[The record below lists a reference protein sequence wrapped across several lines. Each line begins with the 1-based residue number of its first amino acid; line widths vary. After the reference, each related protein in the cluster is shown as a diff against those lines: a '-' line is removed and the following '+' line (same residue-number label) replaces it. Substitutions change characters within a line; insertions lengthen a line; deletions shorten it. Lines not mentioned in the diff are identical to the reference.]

1 MRHDNAYHLL
11 GIPTLPEDAF
21 KHIGDRKIKPHGLF
35 GLLKQATGIDLT
47 FVDDAASSGGKLV
60 EDTVNWVGEELG
72 NAGEWIDQTVRDV
85 IPGGWTTVI
94 AVAAIY
100 TGYYYTSG
108 PGSAAYA
115 AEAGSVAGGSGAA
128 GTSTSVAAS
137 SQAAGTGAYSGV
149 SSGSLV
155 TTAPVTGGSM
165 LGVETMALPPAS
177 SSMYSL
183 SSGASS
189 GLGLQAAAG
198 EGLSLAAP
206 SSSAVTSSAA
216 ASAGGMG
223 AGTGL
228 SYGTTAPGL
237 ASMGGGQGL
246 TAAAAGGGTVSELG
260 VFNAPLG
267 PYDIPSYSLT
277 EAYTAKEL
285 TKKKEDDPKEKEEE
299 NKPAEKEPLDL
310 TSAFAAL
317 GTLLASRDASTRGQ
331 RSFAEGGDVVPTT
344 PTATQAATQQTAV
357 TPNMLATAQQAGT
370 TQQAVPTKDAVAEG
384 VAAPAGVTEEKMV
397 ADAAQTKLAESLTGV
412 KAEQGTVSEK
422 ALAQAATVVPTETA
436 VGKEQ
441 AAQGTT
447 TLVKDVADRTLQTG
461 ELVSGSAVDQT
472 AVEAALAKTQAAQG
486 TVTEDMTTQG
496 QLNKLLTNFDA
507 GKPPAWAAASMR
519 SVTAQLAA
527 RGLGASSIAGQA
539 IVQATLE
546 AALPIAAADAKVF
559 EQMGLQNL
567 SNRQQTAILLGE
579 QRAKFLGQE
588 FDQNFQTK
596 VLNAA
601 RIADIADKN
610 FTADVTIA
618 LENARLTSTMDLQNL
633 SNRQALVL
641 AKTAQIASLETT
653 NLNNRQQVAVENAK
667 AFLTMDVKNLDNRQQ
682 TTLFKAKE
690 IADSIISDT
699 AAANAAKATN
709 AANAL
714 EADKINAQLA
724 LSASQYSAAERNK
737 VAIFNKSSA
746 DELLKFNA
754 QEANDR
760 AEFNANLSTQINIAN
775 AKVLADISTA
785 NTREVNAM
793 AAVNAKNATE
803 LSAST
808 YAQLSQTYRDKIE
821 QAWKTTDND
830 KMRAN
835 EISKTTLTANA
846 TKYAADSEADS
857 AFYAAM
863 GSLAV
868 ALLTT
873 GGSSSAV
880 STVTEW
886 VKKKIA

>member
-1 MRHDNAYHLL
+1 MRHNNSYHLL

-21 KHIGDRKIKPHGLF
+21 KHIGDRKIKPQGLWDAVNWAT
-35 GLLKQATGIDLT
+35 GGGANKVSDKVKEEVKQVGDWAAGELKQAGD
-47 FVDDAASSGGKLV
+47 
-60 EDTVNWVGEELG
+60 
-72 NAGEWIDQTVRDV
+72 WIDGKVKEY

-100 TGYYYTSG
+100 TGYYYTAG
-108 PGSAAYA
+108 PGSAAAA
-115 AEAGSVAGGSGAA
+115 AEASAAAAGSGAA
-128 GTSTSVAAS
+128 GTSAAAAS
-137 SQAAGTGAYSGV
+137 SPYAMQAAGAYSGV
-149 SSGSLV
+149 APASLAS
-155 TTAPVTGGSM
+155 TSAVTGGSM
-165 LGVETMALPPAS
+165 LGVETMSLPPAPS
-177 SSMYSL
+177 SAYSL
-183 SSGASS
+183 SSGSS
-189 GLGLQAAAG
+189 SSLGLQASAG

-216 ASAGGMG
+216 TGAGGMG
-223 AGTGL
+223 AGAGL
-228 SYGTTAPGL
+228 SYGTTTPGI
-237 ASMGGGQGL
+237 ASMGGAQGL
-246 TAAAAGGGTVSELG
+246 TTAAAGGGTVSQLG
-260 VFNAPLG
+260 VFGAPPGL
-267 PYDIPSYSLT
+267 YDVPSPSLT
-277 EAYTAKEL
+277 DAYTAKEAM
-285 TKKKEDDPKEKEEE
+285 TKDKEEDKPKEEE
-299 NKPAEKEPLDL
+299 DKPTEEDPLDL
-310 TSAFAAL
+310 TAAFAAL
-317 GTLLASRDASTRGQ
+317 GTMLASRDASSRGQ
-331 RSFAEGGDVVPTT
+331 RSFAEGGAVEPAK
-344 PTATQAATQQTAV
+344 PTATSGTATTTAV
-357 TPNMLATAQQAGT
+357 TSGMTAAADKAGT
-370 TQQAVPTKDAVAEG
+370 TQQAVPTTDAVAEG

-422 ALAQAATVVPTETA
+422 ALAEAATVVPTETA

-441 AAQGTT
+441 AAQGTA

-486 TVTEDMTTQG
+486 IVSEEMTTQG

-507 GKPPAWAAASMR
+507 GNPPPWAAASMR
-519 SVTAQLAA
+519 GVTAQLAA

-567 SNRQQTAILLGE
+567 SNRQQTAMVLGE

-588 FDQNFQTK
+588 FDQNFQSK

-641 AKTAQIASLETT
+641 AKTAQIANLETT

-667 AFLTMDVKNLDNRQQ
+667 AFLTLDVKNLDNRQQ

-690 IADSIISDT
+690 VADSIISDT

-737 VAIFNKSSA
+737 VAMFNKSSA

-830 KMRAN
+830 LMRAN
-835 EISKTTLTANA
+835 EIAKTTLTVNA

-857 AFYAAM
+857 AFYSAM

-873 GGSSSAV
+873 GGTAGKTGLDSLYDLY
-880 STVTEW
+880 
-886 VKKKIA
+886 KKIAG